1 MNKKGV
7 VIGLIGLMGLVGC
20 QEVSLEQQAAEAAQS
35 YYQRLLDGYPD
46 GFLAGKA
53 AYDEMP
59 ADYRDQL
66 VKANEQYMKDVEQK
80 HNGLRSVVVSPNV
93 GRIDSTLHVVY
104 AFLLL
109 SYGDSTK
116 EEVTVPMVQ
125 IDGDWKMR

>member
-80 HNGLRSVVVSPNV
+80 HNGLR
-93 GRIDSTLHVVY
+93 RTH
-104 AFLLL
+104 
-109 SYGDSTK
+109 
-116 EEVTVPMVQ
+116 
-125 IDGDWKMR
+125 

>member
-66 VKANEQYMKDVEQK
+66 VKANEQYMKEVEQK

-125 IDGDWKMR
+125 VDGDWKMR